1 MSGLINPRL
10 YFENLGAEARNKFC
24 GIENNFRLNTSIN
37 LDNIFHRS
45 VSGTSTHQMPTLN
58 DTIRNEQQKINSQMN
73 NFSKL
78 LIPSYCS
85 TTFPSPSQFIPIQ
98 SFPSIP
104 SWQTLFK
111 NNNHA
116 NMLQPTSIINKS
128 NENSLTAHAEG
139 EGVINES
146 KPTIRKRR
154 YSGTVSSDANG
165 WQKDE
170 TNKEMVKRCKL
181 TAKDEVDNK
190 TTTNGKNKDNEIS
203 SPQPIL
209 KPQTQQQRLWR
220 PFPL

>member
-1 MSGLINPRL
+1 
-10 YFENLGAEARNKFC
+10 
-24 GIENNFRLNTSIN
+24 
-37 LDNIFHRS
+37 
-45 VSGTSTHQMPTLN
+45 
-58 DTIRNEQQKINSQMN
+58 
-73 NFSKL
+73 
-78 LIPSYCS
+78 
-85 TTFPSPSQFIPIQ
+85 
-98 SFPSIP
+98 
-104 SWQTLFK
+104 
-111 NNNHA
+111 
-116 NMLQPTSIINKS
+116 MLQPPSITNKS
-128 NENSLTAHAEG
+128 NENSLTANAEA

-190 TTTNGKNKDNEIS
+190 TTANGKNKNNEIS

>member
-1 MSGLINPRL
+1 MNAQKGFIEDMESVFDN
-10 YFENLGAEARNKFC
+10 AEEALRR
-24 GIENNFRLNTSIN
+24 I
-37 LDNIFHRS
+37 
-45 VSGTSTHQMPTLN
+45 SGTRVCVSAGN
-58 DTIRNEQQKINSQMN
+58 DE
-73 NFSKL
+73 NF
-78 LIPSYCS
+78 CADV
-85 TTFPSPSQFIPIQ
+85 
-98 SFPSIP
+98 
-104 SWQTLFK
+104 K
-111 NNNHA
+111 NN
-116 NMLQPTSIINKS
+116 
-128 NENSLTAHAEG
+128 TAEFTGQMAR
-139 EGVINES
+139 

-190 TTTNGKNKDNEIS
+190 TTANGKNKNNEIS